1 MERIDA
7 RGKPCPQPVVMVRK
21 ALEQGVSKVEI
32 LVDNAVSASNVK
44 RFLQSQGFS
53 VSEELHGADFILRG
67 TGSPDAAPPIRPEP
81 GTAQGKGYAVFI
93 QSDVLGLPDAT
104 LGEGLVKAFLSN
116 LADRGETPSVV
127 ALMNGGVL
135 LSLEGTSTCESLRK
149 LEAKGVP
156 VLVCGT
162 CAKHYGVTEKV
173 GAGCLSNM
181 MEITDTLLLAP
192 KVLTIA

>member
-93 QSDVLGLPDAT
+93 QSNVLGLPDTT

-116 LADRGETPSVV
+116 LADRGEAPSVV

-135 LSLEGTSTCESLRK
+135 LSLEGTSTCESLRR
-149 LEAKGVP
+149 LEARGVQ
-156 VLVCGT
+156 VLVCGK

-173 GAGCLSNM
+173 GSGCLSNM
-181 MEITDTLLLAP
+181 MEITDTLLLAT

>member
-93 QSDVLGLPDAT
+93 QSNVLGLPDTT

-116 LADRGETPSVV
+116 LADRGEAPSVV

-135 LSLEGTSTCESLRK
+135 LSLDGTSTCESLRR
-149 LEAKGVP
+149 LEARGVQ

-173 GAGCLSNM
+173 GSGCLSNM

>member
-1 MERIDA
+1 
-7 RGKPCPQPVVMVRK
+7 MVRK

>member
-7 RGKPCPQPVVMVRK
+7 RGKPCPQPVVMARK
-21 ALEQGVSKVEI
+21 ALEQGMSKIEI

-67 TGSPDAAPPIRPEP
+67 TGSPDAAPLPRTEA
-81 GTAQGKGYAVFI
+81 GTSQGKGYAVFI
-93 QSDVLGLPDAT
+93 QSNVLGFPDTT

-127 ALMNGGVL
+127 ALMNGGDAGADAWPGL
-135 LSLEGTSTCESLRK
+135 AL
-149 LEAKGVP
+149 AWAWP
-156 VLVCGT
+156 VIGRTTPMVRAEMVSRRWMVFMVISG
-162 CAKHYGVTEKV
+162 
-173 GAGCLSNM
+173 
-181 MEITDTLLLAP
+181 
-192 KVLTIA
+192 